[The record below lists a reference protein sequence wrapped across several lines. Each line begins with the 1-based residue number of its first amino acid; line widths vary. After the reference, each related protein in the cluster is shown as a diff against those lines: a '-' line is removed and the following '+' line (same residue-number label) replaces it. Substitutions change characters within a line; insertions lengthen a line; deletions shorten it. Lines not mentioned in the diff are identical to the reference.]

1 MRILLNSEPIA
12 EDFGRLVL
20 RLAAG
25 GFMFWY
31 HGLPKLLDFGS
42 RMDSFSDPMGIG
54 STLSLGLITFAET
67 VCALLVVAGLWCR
80 AACIPLLIGMS
91 VVVFIVQGDAAFN
104 KKEDAVLYLCAY
116 VVILLIG
123 AGRFAVD
130 RISFR

>member
-1 MRILLNSEPIA
+1 MRILLNSDPIA
-12 EDFGRLVL
+12 EDLGRLVL
-20 RLAAG
+20 RLSAG

-31 HGLPKLLDFGS
+31 HGLPKLMDFGS
-42 RMDSFSDPMGIG
+42 RMDTFADPIGMG
-54 STLSLGLITFAET
+54 SAVSLALITFAET

-91 VVVFIVQGDAAFN
+91 MVVFVVQGDAPFT

-116 VVILLIG
+116 VVTMLVG